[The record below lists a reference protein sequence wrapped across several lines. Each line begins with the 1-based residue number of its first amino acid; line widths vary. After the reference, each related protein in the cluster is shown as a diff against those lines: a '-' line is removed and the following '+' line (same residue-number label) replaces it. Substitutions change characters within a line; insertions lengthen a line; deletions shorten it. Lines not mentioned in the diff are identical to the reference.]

1 MHTYFELWHLA
12 SGNLAGDF
20 DREEEALAILASV
33 LADGG
38 PEAVAEYGLGECND
52 ADNEEPVYS
61 GDLLVKRVMQFT
73 CGELP
78 PLPGRTA

>member
-33 LADGG
+33 LADEG
-38 PEAVAEYGLGECND
+38 PEAVAEYGLDERND
-52 ADNEEPVYS
+52 ADDRGPANSDET
-61 GDLLVKRVMQFT
+61 LVERVLQFSR
-73 CGELP
+73 GELAP
-78 PLPGRTA
+78 PSG